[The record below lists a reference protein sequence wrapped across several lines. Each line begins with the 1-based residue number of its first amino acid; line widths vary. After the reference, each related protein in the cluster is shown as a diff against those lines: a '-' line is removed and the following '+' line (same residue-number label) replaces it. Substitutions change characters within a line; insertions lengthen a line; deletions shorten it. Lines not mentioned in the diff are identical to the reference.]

1 MARPMPRLEPVT
13 SAMRPVRSN
22 MLLMRVLQRGGAAS
36 VRWRDE
42 TGKNVIRAAVL
53 HAKRDLRIEDVAVP
67 ALGPRDVEVRIEAG
81 GICGSDL
88 HYYYDGGFGAV
99 RLKEPMILGHEI
111 AGMVA
116 RVGAEVASIT
126 PGQRVAVNPSRPC
139 GTCRCCEQ
147 GLQQHCLDMRFYG
160 SAMRFPHVQ
169 GGFRDVLV
177 CDEAQAVPVPPA
189 ITAAQAAFAEP
200 FAVCLH
206 AVNRAGPLLGKR
218 VLVTGAGP
226 IGALTV
232 IAARRP
238 GALEIVATDVADAP
252 PAAAVKVGTDGTINV
267 AEKDPLLR
275 YGADKGYFDV
285 MFEAS
290 GNAEGLASGFGV
302 VRPTGMVVQIG
313 IAGGEMALPMNMVVA
328 KEIELRGT
336 FRFHE
341 EFALAVALIG
351 GGLVDVMPLLTE
363 TIPLAKANDAF
374 ALASDRTRAMKVQ
387 LAFG

>member
-1 MARPMPRLEPVT
+1 M
-13 SAMRPVRSN
+13 
-22 MLLMRVLQRGGAAS
+22 
-36 VRWRDE
+36 
-42 TGKNVIRAAVL
+42 RAAVL
-53 HAKRDLRIEDVAVP
+53 HAVKDLRIEELAVP

-88 HYYYDGGFGAV
+88 HYYYDGGFGTV

-111 AGMVA
+111 AGTVS
-116 RVGAEVASIT
+116 RVGAEVASVKI
-126 PGQRVAVNPSRPC
+126 GQRVAVNPSRPC
-139 GTCRCCEQ
+139 RTCRYCQE
-147 GLQQHCLDMRFYG
+147 GLQQHCLNMLFYG

-169 GGFRDVLV
+169 GGFREVLV
-177 CDEAQAVPVPPA
+177 CEEAQAVPVAP
-189 ITAAQAAFAEP
+189 TMSAAQAAFAEP

-232 IAARRP
+232 IAARRA
-238 GALEIVATDVADAP
+238 GAFEIVATDVTDAP
-252 PAAAVKVGTDGTINV
+252 LAASRKVGANTTVNV
-267 AEKDPLLR
+267 SEKDALARYEAEK
-275 YGADKGYFDV
+275 GCFDV

-290 GNAEGLASGFGV
+290 GNERALAGALAS
-302 VRPTGMVVQIG
+302 VRPMGIVVQIG
-313 IAGGEMALPMNMVVA
+313 IAGHGMNLPMNVVVA

-336 FRFHE
+336 FRFHG

-363 TIPLAKANDAF
+363 TIPLAQANDAF
-374 ALASDRTRAMKVQ
+374 ALAADRSKAMKVQ
-387 LAFG
+387 LAFN

>member
-1 MARPMPRLEPVT
+1 M
-13 SAMRPVRSN
+13 
-22 MLLMRVLQRGGAAS
+22 
-36 VRWRDE
+36 
-42 TGKNVIRAAVL
+42 RAAVL
-53 HAKRDLRIEDVAVP
+53 HAPKDLRIEEVP
-67 ALGPRDVEVRIEAG
+67 TPVLGAREVEVRIEAG

-88 HYYYDGGFGAV
+88 HYYQDGGFGTV

-111 AGMVA
+111 AGTVA
-116 RVGAEVASIT
+116 RVGADVGNVKA
-126 PGQRVAVNPSRPC
+126 GQRVAVNPSRPC
-139 GTCRCCEQ
+139 GHCRYCQEGQ
-147 GLQQHCLDMRFYG
+147 QQHCLNMLFYG

-189 ITAAQAAFAEP
+189 MSAAQAAFAEP

-226 IGALTV
+226 IGALTI
-232 IAARRP
+232 IAARRA
-238 GALEIVATDVADAP
+238 GALEIVATDIADATL
-252 PAAAVKVGTDGTINV
+252 KVAKRVGADTTINV
-267 AEKDPLLR
+267 SEKDALAR
-275 YGADKGYFDV
+275 YEADKGYFDV
-285 MFEAS
+285 MFECS
-290 GNAEGLASGFGV
+290 GNEKALAGALSSLRPAGV
-302 VRPTGMVVQIG
+302 AVQIG
-313 IAGGEMALPMNMVVA
+313 IAGHGMNLPMNVVVA

-351 GGLVDVMPLLTE
+351 GGLVDVMPLLTA
-363 TIPLAKANDAF
+363 TVPLAEANEAF
-374 ALASDRTRAMKVQ
+374 ALAADRSRAMKVQ

>member
-1 MARPMPRLEPVT
+1 
-13 SAMRPVRSN
+13 
-22 MLLMRVLQRGGAAS
+22 ML
-36 VRWRDE
+36 
-42 TGKNVIRAAVL
+42 
-53 HAKRDLRIEDVAVP
+53 
-67 ALGPRDVEVRIEAG
+67 
-81 GICGSDL
+81 
-88 HYYYDGGFGAV
+88 
-99 RLKEPMILGHEI
+99 
-111 AGMVA
+111 
-116 RVGAEVASIT
+116 
-126 PGQRVAVNPSRPC
+126 
-139 GTCRCCEQ
+139 
-147 GLQQHCLDMRFYG
+147 FYG

-177 CDEAQAVPVPPA
+177 CDAAQAVAVPPMM
-189 ITAAQAAFAEP
+189 TAAQAAFAEP

-232 IAARRP
+232 IAARRA
-238 GALEIVATDVADAP
+238 GAVEVVATDIADAP
-252 PAAAVKVGTDGTINV
+252 LAAAKRVGADKAINV
-267 AEKDPLLR
+267 SQKDALAA
-275 YGADKGYFDV
+275 YETDKGYFDV

-290 GNAEGLASGFGV
+290 GNEKALAGALAA
-302 VRPTGMVVQIG
+302 VRPMGIVVQIG
-313 IAGGEMALPMNMVVA
+313 IAGHGMNLPMNVVVA

-363 TIPLAKANDAF
+363 TIPLAQANDAF
-374 ALASDRTRAMKVQ
+374 ALAADRSKAMKVQ